1 MLFLKN
7 PRKSN
12 RLSSVFLMILST
24 FMSAYCPPFSKKALR
39 EALNY
44 YSGSPAY
51 LRCQTAHSA
60 RVDIFGNEVDLVTEE
75 QAKYAFQRYSEKY
88 DQEKKEESHVKRLD
102 QENIKDVEDQL
113 PKPVGYRILVLPFTP
128 KEKTKGGILFSQEQL
143 DKARIATTCGY
154 VLKMGDLAYADKD
167 KFNKPWCKVGDWV
180 MFARYAGARL
190 PIEGGEVRIL
200 NDDEVLGTI
209 GDPESVLHYI

>member
-1 MLFLKN
+1 MANNNNKTDIQKSIDKCIFSRPAKEGQLLKIYGKVLEIKTTSIVLEMEARSHN
-7 PRKSN
+7 VYNGKQN
-12 RLSSVFLMILST
+12 IILKTNMT
-24 FMSAYCPPFSKKALR
+24 FVRIDEQGDAIPISERAHKK
-39 EALNY
+39 LN
-44 YSGSPAY
+44 
-51 LRCQTAHSA
+51 
-60 RVDIFGNEVDLVTEE
+60 
-75 QAKYAFQRYSEKY
+75 
-88 DQEKKEESHVKRLD
+88 
-102 QENIKDVEDQL
+102 QENNKDVKDQL

-154 VLKMGDLAYADKD
+154 VLKMGDLAYADKE
-167 KFNKPWCKVGDWV
+167 KFGKPWCKVGDWV

-209 GDPESVLHYI
+209 GDPESILHYI